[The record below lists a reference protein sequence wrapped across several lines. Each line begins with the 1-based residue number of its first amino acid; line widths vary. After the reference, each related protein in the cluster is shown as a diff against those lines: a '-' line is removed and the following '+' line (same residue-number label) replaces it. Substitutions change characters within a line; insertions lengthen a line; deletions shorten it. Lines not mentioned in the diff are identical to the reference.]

1 MNLDPDE
8 KELLESFERGEWRSV
23 HGDEAARLRELV
35 RERTPRCADVEAG
48 FDPPLDGGPTDDEQP
63 A

>member
-8 KELLESFERGEWRSV
+8 KELLESFERGEWLSV
-23 HGDEAARLRELV
+23 AGDEAARLRELV
-35 RERTPRCADVEAG
+35 RKRQPSCADVKA
-48 FDPPLDGGPTDDEQP
+48 DPPRDDEQP